1 MSKIIKITVGIL
13 VVAVIVTS
21 FFAGYNVRGQVSTE
35 PEEELNAKEE
45 CLGLV
50 EQAWDIVFADY
61 VDRDQLDTVI
71 LSQGAV
77 RGMLEALDDPYTAF
91 LDFETYQL
99 GMADLEGEFEGI
111 GASMGVRDEKITV
124 IAPFVDSPADKAG
137 IRAGDIILEV
147 DGKSTE
153 EMSLTETV
161 LHIRGAKGTAVTLLV
176 LHEGDSEPVEIEI
189 VRDTI
194 ELTSV
199 RFEMREDIAY
209 INISRFS
216 RRTDEEL
223 IPVLESIIE
232 EEARGIILDLRSNPG
247 GLISSVVDVASHFL
261 GEGVVVNVVGG
272 QGRGVAFEVE
282 PKAVTSEL
290 PIVVLVDNYSA
301 SSSEVLSGALQDYHR
316 AVIAG
321 AITYGKGSVGVF
333 RELKD
338 GSGLHITTARWLT
351 PNGYLIEDEGIKPD
365 YELELEG
372 EEAIQ
377 WAMDYLRAPK
387 IN

>member
-13 VVAVIVTS
+13 VVAVIVIS

-111 GASMGVRDEKITV
+111 GASMAVRDEQITI
-124 IAPFVDSPADKAG
+124 IAPFADSPADKAG
-137 IRAGDIILEV
+137 VKAGDVVLEV
-147 DGKSTE
+147 DGKPTE

-161 LHIRGAKGTAVTLLV
+161 LRIRGAKGTTVTLLI
-176 LHEGDSEPVEIEI
+176 LHLGDSEPVEISI

-209 INISRFS
+209 INITRFS

-261 GEGVVVNVVGG
+261 DEGVVVNVVGG
-272 QGRGVAFEVE
+272 QGRGLVFEVE

-333 RELKD
+333 RELED
-338 GSGLHITTARWLT
+338 GSGIHITTARWLT

-377 WAMDYLRAPK
+377 WAIDHLRAPK